1 MNTNRSSSGA
11 SSNKRQRKDI
21 VTTAKK
27 KNAFDIMLD
36 SSKLCWPSGD
46 APSHM
51 PILQMVAENGWFP
64 WNIDESSGQNPDYS
78 NLRLVS
84 KDMKKH
90 MDNPT
95 NGGPDFE
102 AIVYFLDC
110 KNGFDD
116 DEGFCDHCY
125 SNKDSGDGTGCE
137 TCEDDG
143 WNYESCNCKKS
154 HRYGPA
160 LTKSDPRLN
169 PDVKFQSLPLRDRAK
184 LLLQFIRQ
192 VASNFHADY
201 YGEWDKINARLVLNY
216 EEGFEDENPD
226 LTMIDPKMIYWDKAM
241 FINQFKEYN
250 PSFYNFIHHLLFT
263 GWADNDCY
271 TSPGS
276 HSPYRGR
283 LIGDGE
289 DYSAWHGGHEEW
301 FSDMWQCFMRLH
313 KSEEEKTVPPQSM
326 LVGTWQESSYTLSQ
340 VQYLPETIRRCVM
353 NCVDKEAEALLGKS
367 IADSIDIYRLVR
379 ETYASFGGDYLK
391 AIEWMPCLGVSE
403 EDYVPMET
411 FEGYNP
417 QHERFGEVADN
428 IDSTGLR
435 WGLESDDNE

>member
-1 MNTNRSSSGA
+1 MSDSSLGA
-11 SSNKRQRKDI
+11 SPSKRQRKDT
-21 VTTAKK
+21 VTTAKNK

-36 SSKLCWPSGD
+36 SSKLCWPPGD
-46 APSHM
+46 DASHM

-64 WNIDESSGQNPDYS
+64 WNTDESSCQNLDYS

-84 KDMKKH
+84 KDMKEH

-102 AIVYFLDC
+102 DIVSFLDL

-125 SNKDSGDGTGCE
+125 SNEGVDCD

-143 WNYESCNCKKS
+143 YNYSCCNCKKS

-160 LTKSDPRLN
+160 LLQLDPRLN
-169 PDVKFQSLPLRDRAK
+169 PNVEFQTLSLRYRAK

-192 VASNFHADY
+192 VASNFHAEY
-201 YGEWDKINARLVLNY
+201 YDEWDKINARLVLNC
-216 EEGFEDENPD
+216 ENEFEDENPD
-226 LTMIDPKMIYWDKAM
+226 LTMIDPQMMYWETAV
-241 FINQFKEYN
+241 FVNQFKEYN
-250 PSFYNFIHHLLFT
+250 PSYYNFIHHLLFT
-263 GWADNDCY
+263 GWAGNDCY
-271 TSPGS
+271 SSPGS
-276 HSPYRGR
+276 CSPFRGR
-283 LIGDGE
+283 LIGDKK
-289 DYSAWHGGHEEW
+289 DYNDWNGGHREW
-301 FSDMWQCFMRLH
+301 FHEMWECFMCLH
-313 KSEEEKTVPPQSM
+313 KSDEEKTIPPRSM
-326 LVGTWQESSYTLSQ
+326 LLGSWHESNYSLSQ
-340 VQYLPETIRRCVM
+340 IQYLPETIRRCVM
-353 NCVDKEAEALLGKS
+353 NCVDKEAETLLGKS

-391 AIEWMPCLGVSE
+391 AIQWMPCLGVSE
-403 EDYVPMET
+403 EEYEPLDS

-417 QHERFGEVADN
+417 QHKRFGEVADN

-435 WGLESDDNE
+435 WGLEAGNNE